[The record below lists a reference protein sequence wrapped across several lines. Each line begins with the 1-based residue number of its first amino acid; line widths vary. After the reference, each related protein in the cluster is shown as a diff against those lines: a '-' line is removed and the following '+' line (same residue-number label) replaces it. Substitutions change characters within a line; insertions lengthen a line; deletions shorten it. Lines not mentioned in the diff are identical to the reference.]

1 MDDLNVLKN
10 ISKVMEQCKSTSY
23 HFMLRVRKIVDEVRL
38 DCEQELKDIQR
49 IDDSKSS
56 EV

>member
-10 ISKVMEQCKSTSY
+10 ISQVMEQCKSTSY